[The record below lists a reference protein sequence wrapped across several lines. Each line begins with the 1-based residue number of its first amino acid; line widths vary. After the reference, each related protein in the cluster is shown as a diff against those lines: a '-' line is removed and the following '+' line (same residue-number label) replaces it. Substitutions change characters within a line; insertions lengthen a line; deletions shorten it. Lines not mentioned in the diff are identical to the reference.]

1 MKSKETEDT
10 DKMNSE
16 KDSPEKDFPER
27 DFEDQTIVTSIPDLN
42 PEKDKHA
49 YIIFLS
55 GPLMGKI
62 HLLSSGSVSLGRS
75 NDVTIP
81 INDLGISRLHA
92 AIDYKNG
99 HALLRDMG
107 STNGTYLNGQKVQSS
122 ELQDGD
128 KIQISSSTILK
139 YAYQDNIENIFHNE
153 LYKMTVVDA
162 LTGAYNK
169 RYFEERLQEEF
180 SYCVRNDVP
189 LTLIIFDLDHFKKIN
204 DTYGHP
210 AGDFVLEHISTLA
223 KSIIRNED
231 ILARIGGEEFII
243 LLKATDSEGGLIL
256 AERLR
261 RLVDESK
268 FEFEGH
274 SLHVTISMGVATL
287 NKQNFADADA
297 VFKKS
302 DELLYNSKNSGRN
315 QVSH

>member
-1 MKSKETEDT
+1 MKKIEDT
-10 DKMNSE
+10 DKIRAQKDNE
-16 KDSPEKDFPER
+16 KDLPEK

-42 PEKDKHA
+42 PEKEKHA

-62 HLLSSGSVSLGRS
+62 HLLSSGTVSLGRS

-153 LYKMTVVDA
+153 LYKMAVVDA

-189 LTLIIFDLDHFKKIN
+189 LTLILFDLDHFKNVN

-210 AGDFVLEHISTLA
+210 AGDFVLEHIATLA
-223 KSIIRNED
+223 KSVIRNED

-256 AERLR
+256 AERMR

-287 NKQNFADADA
+287 SKQNFSDADA
-297 VFKKS
+297 LFKKA
-302 DELLYNSKNSGRN
+302 DELLYISKNSGRN

>member
-1 MKSKETEDT
+1 MTHDH
-10 DKMNSE
+10 DSE
-16 KDSPEKDFPER
+16 KDTEK

-42 PEKDKHA
+42 NEKEKHA

-62 HLLSSGSVSLGRS
+62 HLLSHGTVSLGRS

-81 INDLGISRLHA
+81 INDLGISRFHA

-99 HALLRDMG
+99 HALLKDMG

-153 LYKMTVVDA
+153 LYKMAVVDA

-180 SYCVRNDVP
+180 SYCIRNEVP
-189 LTLIIFDLDHFKKIN
+189 LTLMMFDLDHFKNIN

-223 KSIIRNED
+223 KSIIRSED
-231 ILARIGGEEFII
+231 ILARVGGEEFII
-243 LLKATDSEGGLIL
+243 LLKATDIEGGLIL

-261 RLVDESK
+261 RLVDESQ
-268 FEFEGH
+268 FEFEGNTI
-274 SLHVTISMGVATL
+274 HVTVSMGVATL
-287 NKQNFADADA
+287 NKKTSFSDAEA
-297 VFKKS
+297 LLKRA